1 MEMKKAMIE
10 DNEFEKWVESCHV
23 IFEIFEGRFDA
34 YPLASKWVNEWFDTE
49 KFTVQRTDD
58 ERLTKLKENFNY
70 EAFGIQDNE
79 IRSKIDNQFSEL
91 LSFIASEP
99 PEKNNVGFAIS
110 PYLFTWN
117 FQRFKEYFKRYRN
130 FSLPRYF
137 QDLGKFIEDKK
148 GEFQELGK
156 KNLVKDEIEETS
168 VNKVFNELNS
178 KLKEIGLN
186 QNEPVGTSKIL
197 HVISPYYFPL
207 IDNKI
212 AQAVGLKKRNQSLS
226 PSDYYKWMVS
236 LKGWLQLK
244 SEIIR
249 ELEEKFNLSILKLV
263 DEGFYV
269 MSSINLS
276 LRLAKLGIKIRK

>member
-1 MEMKKAMIE
+1 MLMKKAMIG
-10 DNEFEKWVESCHV
+10 DNEFEKWVESAHV

-49 KFTVQRTDD
+49 KFTVQKTDD

-91 LSFIASEP
+91 LSFISSEP

-148 GEFQELGK
+148 GEFQELRK

-186 QNEPVGTSKIL
+186 HNEPVGTSKIL
-197 HVISPYYFPL
+197 HVISPHYFPL

-212 AQAVGLKKRNQSLS
+212 AQAVGLKKRNQSLI

-236 LKGWLQLK
+236 LKEWLQSK

-249 ELEEKFNLSILKLV
+249 KLEEKFNLSILKLV

-276 LRLAKLGIKIRK
+276 LRLSKLGINV